1 MGEYYSIKHSWAGSD
16 KKYTSKEKTRESE
29 YNHEY
34 YMKNKE
40 KWGVKTQNYSENDS
54 DFDDSNYDEKN
65 RIGNSDFFGYKDKDG
80 NWTILEEDMKW
91 KLPKGVELDSNM
103 RKQLESFKGNGDWEN
118 TVEKILSGGKSNG
131 TEKEFDIDSAA
142 KDVIRGKY
150 KNGAERK
157 AALGSDYD
165 VVQKRVNELM
175 KKSAKHSFDDYSDY
189 LMHHGIL
196 GQKWGVRRYQ
206 NEDGSLTQAGRKKYQ
221 KSYDRYIAKA
231 NKNIDKRY
239 DKKLSK
245 IEKDED
251 KIRKLPIRSEKDM
264 DTRIAISKGY
274 EGRKKA
280 NEILRSMEHK
290 KVKDMSIDDYGD
302 AKLWIKSMSRSAAIG
317 NLLLGTPGY
326 LAVSGTYTYNKDYQ
340 QAMSKFDYQVKR
352 KDQKKIIE
360 DEIKKS
366 LS

>member
-16 KKYTSKEKTRESE
+16 KKYTPKEKSRESE

-40 KWGVKTQNYSENDS
+40 KWGIKTQNYSENDS
-54 DFDDSNYDEKN
+54 DFNDSNYDEKN

-103 RKQLESFKGNGDWEN
+103 RKQLESFKGHSDPNIRTSSDWEN
-118 TVEKILSGGKSNG
+118 AVEKILSGGKSNG
-131 TEKEFDIDSAA
+131 TEKGFDIDSAA

-189 LMHHGIL
+189 LIHHGIQ

-206 NEDGSLTQAGRKKYQ
+206 NEDGSLTETGKKRYATGQ
-221 KSYDRYIAKA
+221 KRLDNR
-231 NKNIDKRY
+231 IDYY
-239 DKKLSK
+239 DKKRTKSQYSLSETK
-245 IEKDED
+245 RKNAVNLYQRKKEAE
-251 KIRKLPIRSEKDM
+251 KIRDEEDTSLFIGEKTVKQRVGIGISSTLISSGAAAAAVILEEALPL
-264 DTRIAISKGY
+264 IAIPATLTAAGIAWY
-274 EGRKKA
+274 
-280 NEILRSMEHK
+280 
-290 KVKDMSIDDYGD
+290 
-302 AKLWIKSMSRSAAIG
+302 KSTR
-317 NLLLGTPGY
+317 
-326 LAVSGTYTYNKDYQ
+326 
-340 QAMSKFDYQVKR
+340 
-352 KDQKKIIE
+352 
-360 DEIKKS
+360 
-366 LS
+366 